1 MNRNGIL
8 KLLGWTL
15 MASFT
20 AMAGTVYAAANVQS
34 MRGDVRS
41 GNSQLNTNDRV
52 ISGATVTTG
61 AGSQAVLKFD
71 DGQTVVLNENTTF
84 RIADFRYKQEEPRG
98 DRSIFD
104 LLRGALRVVSGA
116 VASRNQT
123 AFQLRVPQAT
133 IGIRG
138 TDFMVAIVNPAII
151 AVSTGA
157 VAATN
162 AGGTAVFGAG
172 TYGSVAS
179 ATVVG
184 TGITAAQVPAAAS
197 AAFSSMGAVAGVT
210 AGGLAPGAAGG
221 GAVAASGVA
230 TAAGALAA
238 IVVVGAAAASN
249 DDGTA
254 TTTTHHSPAP

>member
-1 MNRNGIL
+1 MQKQGIL
-8 KLLGWTL
+8 RKLGWALIAFSAAFATSVL
-15 MASFT
+15 
-20 AMAGTVYAAANVQS
+20 AAANVQS

-52 ISGATVTTG
+52 ISGATITTG

-116 VASRNQT
+116 VASRSQT

-151 AVSTGA
+151 AVTTGS

-172 TYGSVAS
+172 AFGSVAS
-179 ATVVG
+179 STVVG
-184 TGITAAQVPAAAS
+184 VGITAAQVPAAAS

-221 GAVAASGVA
+221 GAVATSGVA

-238 IVVVGAAAASN
+238 IVVVGAAAAGN
-249 DDGTA
+249 DDSTP
-254 TTTTHHSPAP
+254 TTTHHSPAP

>member
-1 MNRNGIL
+1 MHQQGIFH
-8 KLLGWTL
+8 KLGWVLIALSAAFAT
-15 MASFT
+15 
-20 AMAGTVYAAANVQS
+20 TVFAAAQVQS

-41 GNSQLNTNDRV
+41 GNNKLNTNDRV
-52 ISGATVTTG
+52 ISGATITTG

-98 DRSIFD
+98 DRSVLD

-151 AVSTGA
+151 AVNAGA

-172 TYGSVAS
+172 SFGSVAS
-179 ATVVG
+179 STVVG
-184 TGITAAQVPAAAS
+184 VGITAAQVPAAAS
-197 AAFSSMGAVAGVT
+197 AAFSSMGAVAGIT

-221 GAVAASGVA
+221 AVASTGVA
-230 TAAGALAA
+230 TAAGA
-238 IVVVGAAAASN
+238 VAAAVVIGAVAASS
-249 DDGTA
+249 DSTS
-254 TTTTHHSPAP
+254 TTTHHNP

>member
-1 MNRNGIL
+1 MAMHRQGVFH
-8 KLLGWTL
+8 KLGWTL
-15 MASFT
+15 VALST
-20 AMAGTVYAAANVQS
+20 AFATTVFAAANVQS

-41 GNSQLNTNDRV
+41 GNTQLNTNARV
-52 ISGATVTTG
+52 ISGSTITTG

-116 VASRNQT
+116 VASRSQT

-151 AVSTGA
+151 AVTTGS

-172 TYGSVAS
+172 AFGSVAS

-184 TGITAAQVPAAAS
+184 AGITAAQVPAAAS
-197 AAFSSMGAVAGVT
+197 AAFSSMNAVVGVT

-221 GAVAASGVA
+221 GAVATTGAA
-230 TAAGALAA
+230 TAAGAVAGIA
-238 IVVVGAAAASN
+238 VVGAAAAGN
-249 DDGTA
+249 DDSTPA
-254 TTTTHHSPAP
+254 TTHHTP